1 MFSKGNIFS
10 HEDQILQTPRRR
22 EHDNEKFRENDKK
35 FSILPLFAKVF
46 AQIFLLQRKFLSSA
60 RGSCHFF
67 LRGRRK
73 ETWNFIQLVIARK
86 RRVISNDSI
95 SNCDHATDHL
105 SSFIYL
111 LRQNNENSSVQ
122 GKWEVVGGRQGL
134 INILCFFHSTYF
146 FII

>member
-67 LRGRRK
+67 AWEK
-73 ETWNFIQLVIARK
+73 ERDMKFYPIGNSKKTSRNF
-86 RRVISNDSI
+86 
-95 SNCDHATDHL
+95 
-105 SSFIYL
+105 
-111 LRQNNENSSVQ
+111 
-122 GKWEVVGGRQGL
+122 
-134 INILCFFHSTYF
+134 
-146 FII
+146 